1 MEEDAN
7 EEDPEIRG
15 RLRELAQPLRFL
27 DRKRLRFPGGGR
39 WDPVRYKTNERLKC
53 EDGILG
59 SSLMFDDWF
68 LGGVFFK

>member
-27 DRKRLRFPGGGR
+27 DLRLRQGGGS
-39 WDPVRYKTNERLKC
+39 WIPQGIKQTSDSNAKVAFKM
-53 EDGILG
+53 ILG
-59 SSLMFDDWF
+59 SSLMFDDCF
-68 LGGVFFK
+68 